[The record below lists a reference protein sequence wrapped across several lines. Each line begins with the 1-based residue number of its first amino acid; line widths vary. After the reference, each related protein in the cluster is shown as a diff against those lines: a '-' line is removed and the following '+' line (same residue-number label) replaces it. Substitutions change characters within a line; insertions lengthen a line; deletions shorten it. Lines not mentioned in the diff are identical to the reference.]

1 MNNEQEKKTRKAGK
15 RSPGYPM
22 CSLEEAVQKAKI
34 LWDKDQNNPIPIE
47 AAYEHLGYKPSGGG
61 YAARI
66 LAALKKYGLI
76 YEKQN
81 DIYLTEEA
89 VDLALHEQSDEKYS
103 DTIKIL
109 ALKPTIYAKLIN
121 DYNGNLPSNA
131 TLKIKLIKDYEFN
144 PSSVDDFLLNF
155 RNTIE
160 FAKLQKSNE
169 IEKEKT
175 DTGEQKMETMGS
187 SPTRTAAS
195 FKPST
200 FVNET
205 SEREI
210 ANYPIGRGLKARI
223 LISGGSA
230 VTTDTIEK
238 LIKLLDINK
247 DDFPEAVDDKEK
259 PTEN

>member
-1 MNNEQEKKTRKAGK
+1 MNNEQEKKARKAGK

-81 DIYLTEEA
+81 DIYLTDEA
-89 VDLALHEQSDEKYS
+89 VDLALHEPSDEKYIE
-103 DTIKIL
+103 TIKIL
-109 ALKPTIYAKLIN
+109 ASKPTIYAKLIN

-160 FAKLQKSNE
+160 FANLQRHNTAD
-169 IEKEKT
+169 KEKT
-175 DTGEQKMETMGS
+175 SSGGQEVETVS
-187 SPTRTAAS
+187 CLPIKPTI
-195 FKPST
+195 KPSMA
-200 FVNET
+200 VNDPG
-205 SEREI
+205 EREI
-210 ANYPIGRGLKARI
+210 ANYPIGRNLNARI
-223 LISGGSA
+223 IISGASP
-230 VTTDTIEK
+230 VTTDSI
-238 LIKLLDINK
+238 IKLMALLDLNK
-247 DDFPEAVDDKEK
+247 EDLHEIVPDEKAK
-259 PTEN
+259 PTEEN